1 MDYDVVV
8 VGAGPAGCIAAK
20 YAAKNGAK
28 TLIIEEHASIG
39 SPVQCAGL
47 LSTRAI
53 RECDVVPDNRFHPI
67 TGAFM
72 YAPGG
77 RRIRISG
84 GEIKAYVIDRRMFD
98 RTLAENAIRAG
109 ADILMRTRAAGID
122 IGRGNRG
129 RGRRRM
135 LHVTIE
141 GEPAVIGADVV
152 IGADGVQS
160 RIARWA
166 GLDTP
171 ATVLS
176 GAQVSTVYDFD
187 DPEFVEIFP
196 GSCAPG
202 FFAWAIPCHGSA
214 RVGLAVRPGSGPG
227 SIAMGEGDVR
237 SRVEHVPAWAHL
249 KRLIA
254 EHPVVSAKCNPGIA
268 GITLGGIP
276 ISVPQQTAADGLLI
290 VGDAAGQV
298 KPTSGGGVYPG
309 AVCAKIAG
317 KIAADAVMEGD
328 TSVRRLSEY
337 DKLWRAVMGREL
349 AIGRRINRWMAR
361 LSDSEINRL
370 AHVLDDDELL
380 DLIKRY
386 GDMDHPSV
394 VARKLLMNRKSMGA
408 FLKIAALR
416 NSILQIENE
425 SFEYWDIY
433 KIFHEESSNSD
444 SNPPQTRRNPRVIHS
459 EGNEIRKQR

>member
-8 VGAGPAGCIAAK
+8 VGAGPAGCLAAK

-47 LSTRAI
+47 LSTSAI
-53 RECDVVPDNRFHPI
+53 RECEVVSDSGFHPI
-67 TGAFM
+67 TGAFV
-72 YAPGG
+72 YAPDR

-84 GEIKAYVIDRRMFD
+84 GEIKAYVVDRRIFD
-98 RTLAENAIRAG
+98 RTLAENAIRSG
-109 ADILMRTRAAGID
+109 ADILMRTRAVGID
-122 IGRGNRG
+122 IGTGTRG
-129 RGRRRM
+129 RGHQRI

-141 GEPAVIGADVV
+141 GEPDVIEADVV

-160 RIARWA
+160 HIARWA

-171 ATVLS
+171 DTVLS

-187 DPEFVEIFP
+187 DPRFVEIFP

-202 FFAWAIPCHGSA
+202 FFAWAIPYHGSA
-214 RVGLAVRPGSGPG
+214 RIGLAVRPGFGSGSG
-227 SIAMGEGDVR
+227 VKQES
-237 SRVEHVPAWAHL
+237 AWAHL

-254 EHPVVSAKCNPGIA
+254 EHPVVSEKCDPGIA
-268 GITLGGIP
+268 GIALGGIP
-276 ISVPQQTAADGLLI
+276 IGVPQQTATDGLLI

-337 DKLWRAVMGREL
+337 DKLWRARIGREL
-349 AIGRRINRWMAR
+349 AIGRRINGWMAR

-370 AHVLDDDELL
+370 IRVLDDDELL
-380 DLIKRY
+380 DLITRY

-394 VARKLLMNRKSMGA
+394 VVRKLLMNRKSMGA
-408 FLKIAALR
+408 FLKMALMR
-416 NSILQIENE
+416 
-425 SFEYWDIY
+425 
-433 KIFHEESSNSD
+433 
-444 SNPPQTRRNPRVIHS
+444 
-459 EGNEIRKQR
+459 

>member
-1 MDYDVVV
+1 MDYEVVV
-8 VGAGPAGCIAAK
+8 VGAGPAGCLAAK

-47 LSTRAI
+47 LSTSAI
-53 RECDVVPDNRFHPI
+53 RECEVVPDSRFHPI
-67 TGAFM
+67 TGAFV
-72 YAPGG
+72 YAPDG

-84 GEIKAYVIDRRMFD
+84 GEIKAYVVDRRIFD
-98 RTLAENAIRAG
+98 RTLAENAIRSG
-109 ADILMRTRAAGID
+109 ADILMRTRAVGI
-122 IGRGNRG
+122 GTGTGTREH
-129 RGRRRM
+129 RRI
-135 LHVTIE
+135 LHVAIE
-141 GEPAVIGADVV
+141 GEPDVIEADVV

-160 RIARWA
+160 HVARWA

-171 ATVLS
+171 DTVLS
-176 GAQVSTVYDFD
+176 GAQVSTVYDFE
-187 DPEFVEIFP
+187 DPRFVEIFP

-202 FFAWAIPCHGSA
+202 FFAWAIPYQGSA
-214 RVGLAVRPGSGPG
+214 RIGLAVRPGFGSGSG
-227 SIAMGEGDVR
+227 VG
-237 SRVEHVPAWAHL
+237 VESAWAHL
-249 KRLIA
+249 KRMIA
-254 EHPVVSAKCNPGIA
+254 EHPVVSEKCDPGVAGIA
-268 GITLGGIP
+268 LGGIP

-337 DKLWRAVMGREL
+337 DKLWRAMIGREL
-349 AIGRRINRWMAR
+349 AIGRRINGWMAR

-370 AHVLDDDELL
+370 IGVLDDDELL
-380 DLIKRY
+380 DLITRY

-394 VARKLLMNRKSMGA
+394 VVRKLLMNRKSMGA
-408 FLKIAALR
+408 FLKMVLMR
-416 NSILQIENE
+416 
-425 SFEYWDIY
+425 
-433 KIFHEESSNSD
+433 
-444 SNPPQTRRNPRVIHS
+444 
-459 EGNEIRKQR
+459 